1 MMTGNIPPHRTLAMA
16 LAICANSP
24 VLYAQQTSS
33 SDHDNALLTTTLD
46 QVSVT
51 GSRIMRRDYEAES
64 PVATVSREQIEI
76 STGVTLEQKLNQMPQ
91 FVGSNGAVGNNTRT
105 IGVATLNLR
114 GIGDYRNLVLLDG
127 QRLVPST
134 GTGVVD
140 INIIPSIALSDIEV
154 ITGGASAVYGSDA
167 ISGVVNFQLNHH
179 FEGMKARAQY
189 GMTERGDGEEM
200 QLGLLFGGK
209 FADGR
214 GHAMLGFEYTDRKQV
229 MERERAF
236 YHEAYRQ
243 AIGSIARPQG
253 FYQVGSQN
261 LPSQAAFNDLFSGYG
276 VSGNVRVGDVSFNDD
291 LTLFAVS
298 GGAAN
303 YRGELYPHYGVSA
316 NGIFFWNMQYEY
328 GVLSNPL
335 ERYSG
340 IGRFSFDLTE
350 TTQAYFRFYDTR
362 YTAIGYGQPAAVSSP
377 WVIDVP
383 YDADHPVP
391 QDLATLLDSR
401 PDPTANFQMGKSFR
415 DMGGRVVEHNSG
427 NDQYTFGLRGHLPW
441 GTYWSWDASFSSG
454 RTRLVSEYLQGA
466 INYRTMQELIALPG
480 YGAGASDPANGFSCT
495 SGIQL
500 FGPATMSDDCR
511 HWLNARS
518 RFLRESKQDVF
529 EASLQGPLL
538 EVSSGEILLAA
549 GVGWRYNG
557 YTFSPDPMVA
567 STVTNNVAGIFGAA
581 PTSGSTHVKEVF
593 FETLVPLLNG
603 RKFAQELN
611 LTLGY
616 RRSDYNFSGAANTW
630 KTDFNWRM
638 HDALRFRGGYQRAI
652 RAPNTIELFEGG
664 VANTGGWPGMDPCSK
679 TTTYPYGN
687 TTDNPNLVQ
696 TRQLCLD
703 MGVPLDNGATGNPAD
718 DAYAFSIAATLG
730 IPSGNTGLVPET
742 AKTWTVGGVWNLQ
755 AEGERLRNLSV
766 SLDYYDIKV
775 VDSIGLLAPAEVY
788 AKCFNA
794 DGVSNPGYSATNQY
808 CALIERDDGS
818 NNGTGIGTGVPTRV
832 NQLYMNLGG
841 IHTVGVDLQ
850 LEMDFDFGR
859 AGGLNLGVIAN
870 YLDRFELQSIEGEP
884 WIDYAGTVG
893 STTTSTSLSALLL
906 PNWKT
911 LTTLSWAKG
920 GWMSG
925 LRWTHYPAVDYY
937 MTRANPRDTT
947 RGADAYDRFD
957 LFAQWK
963 LSPQLTLRANVD
975 NLADKAPNQV
985 TSVPGATVPASYDI
999 YGRRYS
1005 LSIEYD
1011 F

>member
-1 MMTGNIPPHRTLAMA
+1 MMTDNVPCHRALALA

-24 VLYAQQTSS
+24 VLYAQQGE
-33 SDHDNALLTTTLD
+33 NEPLTTTLD
-46 QVSVT
+46 QISVT

-64 PVATVSREQIEI
+64 PIVTVSREQIEI

-114 GIGDYRNLVLLDG
+114 GVGDYRNLVLLDG

-167 ISGVVNFQLNHH
+167 IAGVVNFQLSRN

-189 GMTERGDGEEM
+189 GITGRGDGEEM
-200 QLGLLFGGK
+200 QFGVLFGGK

-214 GHAMLGFEYTDRKQV
+214 GHAMLGFEYTERKRV
-229 MERERAF
+229 MERDRAF

-253 FYQVGSQN
+253 FYQVGGSQN
-261 LPSQAAFNDLFSGYG
+261 PPSQEAVNELFAGYG
-276 VSGNVRVGDVSFNDD
+276 VSGNVRVGDFSFNDD

-298 GGAAN
+298 GGAPN
-303 YRGELYPHYGVSA
+303 YRGELYPHYGISA

-335 ERYSG
+335 ERYASVG
-340 IGRFSFDLTE
+340 SFSFEMTE
-350 TTQAYFRFYDTR
+350 TMQAYFRFYDTR
-362 YTAIGYGQPAAVSSP
+362 YTAFGYGQPAAVSSP

-383 YDADHPVP
+383 YDSDHPVP

-415 DMGGRVVEHNSG
+415 EMGGRIVEHNSE

-441 GTYWSWDASFSSG
+441 AEYWTWDAYFSSG
-454 RTRLVSEYLQGA
+454 RTRLTSEYLQGA
-466 INYRTMQELIALPG
+466 INYRTMQELINLPH
-480 YGAGASDPANGFSCT
+480 YGAGATDAPNGFSCS

-500 FGPATMSDDCR
+500 FGPATMSEDCR
-511 HWLNARS
+511 HWLNAHS
-518 RFLRESKQDVF
+518 RFLRESKQELF

-538 EVSSGEILLAA
+538 ELPYAEILLAA
-549 GVGWRYNG
+549 GVGYRRNG
-557 YTFSPDPMVA
+557 HTFSPDPMLA
-567 STVTNNVAGIFGAA
+567 STVNNNVAGIFGAA
-581 PTSGSTHVKEVF
+581 PTAGSTHVKEAF
-593 FETLVPLLNG
+593 FEALIPLLS
-603 RKFAQELN
+603 RHKLAEELN

-616 RRSDYNFSGAANTW
+616 RRSDYNFSGAVNTW
-630 KTDFNWRM
+630 KTDFNWRVN
-638 HDALRFRGGYQRAI
+638 DVLRFRGGYQRAI

-664 VANTGGWPGMDPCSK
+664 VANTGSWPGMDPCSK
-679 TTTYPYGN
+679 TTSYPYGN
-687 TTDNPNLVQ
+687 TPDNPNLVQ

-730 IPSGNTGLVPET
+730 IPSGNTNLIAET
-742 AKTWTVGGVWNLQ
+742 AKTWTVGGVWGLQ
-755 AEGERLRNLSV
+755 ADGKRLRNLSV

-794 DGVSNPGYSATNQY
+794 DGISNPAYSAANQY
-808 CALIERDDGS
+808 CALIERDDGA
-818 NNGTGIGTGVPTRV
+818 NNATGIGTGVPTRV

-841 IHTVGVDLQ
+841 IHTAGVDLQ
-850 LEMDFDFGR
+850 LEMGFDFGR
-859 AGGLNLGVIAN
+859 VGGLDLSVIAN
-870 YLDRFELQSIEGEP
+870 YLSKFELQSIEGEP
-884 WIDYAGTVG
+884 WVDYAGTVG
-893 STTTSTSLSALLL
+893 SATTSTSLSALLL
-906 PNWKT
+906 PDWKT
-911 LTTLSWAKG
+911 LTTLSWIKSA
-920 GWMSG
+920 WMSG

-937 MTRANPRDTT
+937 MTRANPQDTT

-963 LSPQLTLRANVD
+963 ITPQLTLRASVD

-985 TSVPGATVPASYDI
+985 TSVPSMTVPASYDI

-1005 LSIEYD
+1005 LSIEYE